1 MNKLTSLVCISLGL
15 LVSSTYSMEK
25 EHISSSTTIRPT
37 NAERIQALHPDTLQ
51 KINGITQSLQDALH
65 NDSPLPN
72 FLFCDP
78 HSPLIRDTMEAVAQ
92 QLAENCSMDYC
103 FYQLEDIPFEV
114 TADHIRSLFAPTQSW
129 LELTVNY
136 VGSFIETPQSAH
148 KRMIVI
154 EDFST
159 STTPSPCGERARLY
173 EREAKIQTVLLA
185 LTQAPSQD
193 YMVIFITGLKPQAIS
208 ESLYRR
214 ADSILTFDK

>member
-1 MNKLTSLVCISLGL
+1 MNKLSSLLCISLGL

-25 EHISSSTTIRPT
+25 EHISSYTTIRPT
-37 NAERIQALHPDTLQ
+37 HAERIQGLHPDTLQ

-92 QLAENCSMDYC
+92 QLAENCGMDYC
-103 FYQLEDIPFEV
+103 FYQLEDIPFAV

-129 LELTVNY
+129 LEQTVNY
-136 VGSFIETPQSAH
+136 LGSFIEAPQSAR
-148 KRMIVI
+148 KKMIVI

-159 STTPSPCGERARLY
+159 SITPFGERVRLC

-193 YMVIFITGLKPQAIS
+193 YMVIFITGLKPQGIS
-208 ESLYRR
+208 EPLYRR
-214 ADSILTFDK
+214 AYPILSFDK